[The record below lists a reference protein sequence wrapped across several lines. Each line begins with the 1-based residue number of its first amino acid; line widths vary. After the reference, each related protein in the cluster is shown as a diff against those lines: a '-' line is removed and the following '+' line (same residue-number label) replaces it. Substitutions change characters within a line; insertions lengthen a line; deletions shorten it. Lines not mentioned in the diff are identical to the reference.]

1 MAPSKTL
8 LGSGTFGSVY
18 SKLSKTRVVAVKV
31 LSQHAVSRKGFFD
44 RNQDDVFR
52 ENLLLTCHPNI
63 VKILRVEQIKRNFA
77 HGVVITMELMLS
89 FDDLAGKLMGCHRL
103 ETIAKFVR
111 EVAEALSFLHSR
123 DPPVVHRYLTPRNIL
138 FGFNS
143 IRTELIAKVSDAG
156 LAQALESAHSEEDF
170 RIIPSRYNTQFMAP
184 ETMGYVCSPRI
195 VYHPKMD
202 IYSLGI
208 ILLTMVN
215 GSPPDTQAYPLDSQ
229 TDAAWQA
236 KLNKALTKLGENNP
250 LRLIAER
257 MNLKVMDFRDSMT
270 RLESSL
276 KEWIQVR
283 KETVNKLENIGLAN
297 MIEKLKNVIKTENQA
312 NSVGTGM
319 SVAGGAVMFGAVVA
333 SFFVGGAAVQ
343 AVQLARQSVADG
355 NLLILDKGEQL
366 GKQFATFVLVG
377 MKIVGNYYSEVGRVA
392 TILSLPLDILS
403 MHAALKRLETTG
415 SPVTEWMQTL
425 RETYVC
431 AMEERDTRNA
441 VISLIGTLL
450 KWRIEAASKATNR
463 YFEAL

>member
-257 MNLKVMDFRDSMT
+257 MVSEPT
-270 RLESSL
+270 R
-276 KEWIQVR
+276 R
-283 KETVNKLENIGLAN
+283 PTA
-297 MIEKLKNVIKTENQA
+297 
-312 NSVGTGM
+312 
-319 SVAGGAVMFGAVVA
+319 
-333 SFFVGGAAVQ
+333 
-343 AVQLARQSVADG
+343 
-355 NLLILDKGEQL
+355 
-366 GKQFATFVLVG
+366 
-377 MKIVGNYYSEVGRVA
+377 
-392 TILSLPLDILS
+392 
-403 MHAALKRLETTG
+403 
-415 SPVTEWMQTL
+415 
-425 RETYVC
+425 
-431 AMEERDTRNA
+431 
-441 VISLIGTLL
+441 
-450 KWRIEAASKATNR
+450 
-463 YFEAL
+463 